1 MTESFEDTLRT
12 VSGFVDVLVSRPGR
26 PLDRATVEE
35 NVVSAFI
42 NGGDTGPR
50 AEHPTQALVDIYA
63 MEKALGPVSDLRIA
77 ICGDPRM
84 RAVRSLLQLFAR
96 RRPSWL
102 SIIASP
108 SHLEADCIPEP
119 LAAISD
125 HRALSELD
133 DIDVLYVAGMPH
145 ASLPLEER
153 DGLIVTPETMSI
165 LPQHSIV
172 LSPLPI
178 VDEIDEVARRDT
190 RARMFWQS
198 DQGVFVRMALL
209 EEIVA
214 SR

>member
-1 MTESFEDTLRT
+1 
-12 VSGFVDVLVSRPGR
+12 
-26 PLDRATVEE
+26 
-35 NVVSAFI
+35 
-42 NGGDTGPR
+42 
-50 AEHPTQALVDIYA
+50 
-63 MEKALGPVSDLRIA
+63 
-77 ICGDPRM
+77 M
-84 RAVRSLLQLFAR
+84 RAVRSLLQLLAR
-96 RRPSWL
+96 RPPARL
-102 SIIASP
+102 SVIASP
-108 SHLEADCIPEP
+108 SHVTADCIPEP

-125 HRALSELD
+125 HRTLSELD

-145 ASLPLEER
+145 ASLPLDER
-153 DGLIVTPETMSI
+153 DGLIVTPATMSM

-178 VDEIDEVARRDT
+178 IDEIDKAARRDP